1 MPLSALRPT
10 TRSSRSIATVGA
22 LLALLLCAT
31 SAGAV
36 TVSISDV
43 DSASPLDAL
52 TVGDTFSIDVT
63 LLNED
68 RDFIAGIG
76 VRAFGWDE
84 SILRV
89 TDFTVAENVFSP
101 TVLSIPSAP
110 AFNLGGI
117 PNVIHPDVN
126 TSGDPKPAL
135 LAAQDISLIQAIT
148 LTATPGTGNLDIGVD
163 GGLVQDGD
171 AHARVFFEVVGG
183 GATTISVG
191 TSFANLDGVVNCG
204 PADDCAN
211 NFLEETNIA
220 QLRVAAQRPIAAV
233 PEPAAA
239 LLFAAGLMVA
249 SVSTRRG
256 RR

>member
-1 MPLSALRPT
+1 MTLSALRSPI
-10 TRSSRSIATVGA
+10 RFACLIGA
-22 LLALLLCAT
+22 FVVLLAAT
-31 SAGAV
+31 SAQAV

-43 DSASPLDAL
+43 DSANPLDAL

-63 LLNED
+63 LLNDD
-68 RDFIAGIG
+68 RDYIAGIG
-76 VRAFGWDE
+76 VRAFGWDD

-89 TDFTVAENVFSP
+89 TDFTVAENVFSS
-101 TVLSIPSAP
+101 TVVSIPSAP
-110 AFNLGGI
+110 TFNIGGI

-126 TSGDPKPAL
+126 IFGDPKPAL

-163 GGLVQDGD
+163 GGLVVDGD

-183 GATTISVG
+183 GDTTISVG
-191 TSFANLDGVVNCG
+191 TALDNQDGVVNCG
-204 PADDCAN
+204 PADDCRN

-220 QLRVAAQRPIAAV
+220 QLRVSAGRPIAAV
-233 PEPAAA
+233 PEPTAA
-239 LLFAAGLMVA
+239 LLFAAGLTVA
-249 SVSTRRG
+249 SVSARRG